1 MRAPALLL
9 LSVFLLVA
17 TIHAQTQTQPGG
29 PPPPVKQ
36 LHAQDG
42 GTTELLQ
49 SIAIPPKVN
58 APFTLTLQTEWVREM
73 PGAGTITLVNERRI
87 ARDSNGRIY
96 QERYLLIPKNS
107 TKPSPMTTVQIGD
120 PNAHT
125 LYNCWFDGHQVCGLS
140 TYLETAATVVNEAG
154 PPTGP
159 LPNDIGYAT
168 HEKLG
173 EQSIDGIKTE
183 GTRESIIYN
192 PGVFGNDERMT
203 TSREYWFSS
212 RLGFNLLSKRSDPRF
227 GTQTFTAT
235 NIILAEPDPQ
245 LFVLPEGFKVVDH
258 RASAA
263 VPANKPDEASQ

>member
-1 MRAPALLL
+1 MRAPALFL
-9 LSVFLLVA
+9 LSVFLFVA
-17 TIHAQTQTQPGG
+17 TIHAQTETQPGG
-29 PPPPVKQ
+29 APPVRR
-36 LHAQDG
+36 LHIQDG
-42 GTTELLQ
+42 GTSELLQ
-49 SIAIPPKVN
+49 SIVVPPKVN

-73 PGAGTITLVNERRI
+73 PGGGAITLVNERRI

-96 QERYLLIPKNS
+96 QERFMLIPKNS
-107 TKPSPMTTVQIGD
+107 KNPSPMTTIQIAD

-125 LYNCWFDGHQVCGLS
+125 RYNCWFDGDHVCGLS
-140 TYLETAATVVNEAG
+140 AYLETAATVINEAG

-168 HEKLG
+168 HENLG

-192 PGVFGNDERMT
+192 PGVFGNDEKLT
-203 TSREYWFSS
+203 TNREYWFSS
-212 RLGFNLLSKRSDPRF
+212 KLGFNLLSKRSDPRF

-235 NIILAEPDPQ
+235 NIILAEPDPH
-245 LFVLPEGFKVVDH
+245 LFVIPEGFNVVDH

-263 VPANKPDEASQ
+263 VAPDKPGEVSQ